1 MEEALC
7 MNIYVLPKFLQ
18 MGLVVSGNWIQ
29 LNVKVSVIYQKYK
42 VQE

>member
-1 MEEALC
+1 